1 MLEVTAA
8 GLDALS
14 HDLFRADPASGRV
27 HPPAHEQADLQHSR
41 SVDRAGDL
49 ASQIRD
55 TLLGLARGYS
65 IVAVHTVDGMP
76 PKRPLNLRPCRR

>member
-27 HPPAHEQADLQHSR
+27 HPPAHEQADLQHSLR

-55 TLLGLARGYS
+55 TLLGPSLGVIASWLFIRWMGC
-65 IVAVHTVDGMP
+65 
-76 PKRPLNLRPCRR
+76 LRNDH